1 MLVLTRKTGESI
13 LLDGGIRITVLHADA
28 GGARIGIEAPSD
40 VGIFREEVLDRVAQE
55 NARAQVSPGE
65 WEAFRSQVEGRG
77 ARLDSRRKEA
87 DA

>member
-1 MLVLTRKTGESI
+1 MLVLTRKVGESI

-40 VGIFREEVLDRVAQE
+40 VGIFREEVLERVAQE

-65 WEAFRSQVEGRG
+65 WEAFRGRVERG
-77 ARLDSRRKEA
+77 GDGSGQREA